1 MNRIDIGNNYLYIK
15 YIKSSQ
21 ASYNNSYNFYYCTC
35 HRFALEFLRVPI
47 VL

>member
-1 MNRIDIGNNYLYIK
+1 MNRIGNYLYIK

-35 HRFALEFLRVPI
+35 HRLALELIFLRVPI